1 MNSTFRDINQL
12 NAAIAV
18 EKEKTL
24 DRFVGFLALLVNFQ
38 FPLYVIRDLES
49 GYSIPNLAAI
59 TLFFGF
65 AAVAGIFLFIFR
77 RRFSLRAKGGIL
89 TFFMLTMMV
98 LGYFSFSFTATTET
112 TALFAIAVGYF
123 VLGKRAGHLIVLVVI
138 VVTFSAHYAFSVLD
152 WRPEYDANVAMR
164 SFTGGLGY
172 LTAVPIVGLFVY
184 LLLMKTYQ
192 DQLELAYIRLHASQV
207 RYQRSMTATE
217 DIVWEW
223 FAEDDRIEWDENA
236 AEHLGFAAHSE
247 SSFSDMS
254 MTRFFELIHPDDIEK
269 ANEVFSTKG
278 QHLGK
283 YIEMEV
289 RVIGADK
296 HYRWLKIRGKFDFD
310 DDLEV
315 TGAIG
320 SIRNIQSRKHI
331 EQRIERQEVEYRNFI
346 DSSNEAI
353 WRIDFHLGIDPED
366 NNVINKLSR
375 GYLSVANRAAKSLFS
390 LHKLAEKK
398 DISLHEFFLS
408 ELTQTDLNKLLQLFT
423 ESGCRKAV
431 FETTKVFKYE
441 ADQHLLHSLIGD
453 ISEGK
458 VTHIWGIT
466 SDISDLRQTQ
476 AKLNHAQKLDAI
488 GQLAGG
494 IAHDFNNSLGGIM
507 GATELLTRK
516 NKQANLD
523 EYLKII
529 LTATE
534 RARDLNSKL
543 LSFAR
548 KSKMTSTPVSVPS
561 LINDAVSLLK
571 HSIGSH
577 IKISTRL
584 CDEDIFVIGDPS
596 EIHSA
601 IINLGVNA
609 KDAMPDGG
617 TIVLT
622 CEKIY
627 LTQSDCQLINAN
639 LIPNYYVKITVTDTG
654 MGIPEAIQEHIY
666 DPFFTTKPDGEGTGL
681 GLAAIYGTVQNH
693 KGAILVDSTE
703 GIGTTFTLYLPSVAI
718 ANAVK
723 KETGTVGPIAPK
735 DKTILIIDDEDM
747 IRVLASELLGE
758 LGYKSVLADGGTE
771 GLNILKQRHEEID
784 CVLLDFTMP
793 EITGEKVFF
802 IINEIYPD
810 MKVIMGSGFIG
821 QETMER
827 LQASGLKYFLD
838 KPYNMSQLKAI
849 MERVLR

>member
-1 MNSTFRDINQL
+1 M
-12 NAAIAV
+12 
-18 EKEKTL
+18 
-24 DRFVGFLALLVNFQ
+24 
-38 FPLYVIRDLES
+38 
-49 GYSIPNLAAI
+49 
-59 TLFFGF
+59 
-65 AAVAGIFLFIFR
+65 
-77 RRFSLRAKGGIL
+77 
-89 TFFMLTMMV
+89 
-98 LGYFSFSFTATTET
+98 
-112 TALFAIAVGYF
+112 
-123 VLGKRAGHLIVLVVI
+123 
-138 VVTFSAHYAFSVLD
+138 
-152 WRPEYDANVAMR
+152 
-164 SFTGGLGY
+164 
-172 LTAVPIVGLFVY
+172 
-184 LLLMKTYQ
+184 
-192 DQLELAYIRLHASQV
+192 
-207 RYQRSMTATE
+207 
-217 DIVWEW
+217 
-223 FAEDDRIEWDENA
+223 
-236 AEHLGFAAHSE
+236 
-247 SSFSDMS
+247 
-254 MTRFFELIHPDDIEK
+254 
-269 ANEVFSTKG
+269 
-278 QHLGK
+278 
-283 YIEMEV
+283 
-289 RVIGADK
+289 
-296 HYRWLKIRGKFDFD
+296 
-310 DDLEV
+310 
-315 TGAIG
+315 
-320 SIRNIQSRKHI
+320 
-331 EQRIERQEVEYRNFI
+331 
-346 DSSNEAI
+346 
-353 WRIDFHLGIDPED
+353 
-366 NNVINKLSR
+366 
-375 GYLSVANRAAKSLFS
+375 
-390 LHKLAEKK
+390 HKLADKK
-398 DISLHEFFLS
+398 DISLKDFFLS
-408 ELTQTDLNKLLQLFT
+408 ELAQSDLNKLLQLFT
-423 ESGCRKAV
+423 ESGCRTAV
-431 FETTKVFKYE
+431 FETRKSYIYE
-441 ADQHLLHSLIGD
+441 PDQFLLHSLIGD
-453 ISEGK
+453 LSDGK
-458 VTHIWGIT
+458 LTHIWGIT

-561 LINDAVSLLK
+561 LINDAVALLT

-584 CDEDIFVIGDPS
+584 SDEDLFVIGDPS

-627 LTQSDCQLINAN
+627 LTQSDCQSINAN
-639 LIPNYYVKITVTDTG
+639 LIPNYYVKITVSDTG
-654 MGIPEAIQEHIY
+654 MGIPEAIQEQIY

-693 KGAILVDSTE
+693 KGAILVDSTV
-703 GIGTTFTLYLPSVAI
+703 GVGTTFTLYLPSVAI
-718 ANAVK
+718 ANAVV
-723 KETGTVGPIAPK
+723 KENNVVGPVSPK

-758 LGYKSVLADGGTE
+758 LGYRSILANGGTE
-771 GLNILKQRHEEID
+771 GLSILKQRHEEID

-802 IINEIYPD
+802 IINEIYPE

-838 KPYNMSQLKAI
+838 KPYNMSQLKSI
-849 MERVLR
+849 MERVLG